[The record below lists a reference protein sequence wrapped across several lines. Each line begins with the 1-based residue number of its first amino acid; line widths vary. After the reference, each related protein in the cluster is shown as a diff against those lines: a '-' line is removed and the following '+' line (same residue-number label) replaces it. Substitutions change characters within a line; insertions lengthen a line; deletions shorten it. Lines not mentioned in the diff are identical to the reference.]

1 MIKECY
7 QAYNLLEFKKKTSLF
22 KKEVC
27 MCVHLNVFSSLEFG
41 NFVAVLQNN
50 PRSVILCLM
59 EVARIASRFNM
70 EPPGLVALEKEIA
83 EEESHDSGLS
93 HGSIVSWQFQPTPTS
108 HSKVIRHSR

>member
-1 MIKECY
+1 M
-7 QAYNLLEFKKKTSLF
+7 
-22 KKEVC
+22 
-27 MCVHLNVFSSLEFG
+27 
-41 NFVAVLQNN
+41 LQNN

>member
-1 MIKECY
+1 MYSASFLKHFKFFMY
-7 QAYNLLEFKKKTSLF
+7 TASHFNLLYVL
-22 KKEVC
+22 
-27 MCVHLNVFSSLEFG
+27 
-41 NFVAVLQNN
+41 VLQNN

-93 HGSIVSWQFQPTPTS
+93 QGSIVSWQFQPTPS
-108 HSKVIRHSR
+108 PHSKIMRHSR